1 MSQEKI
7 KCAIIGSG
15 NIGTD
20 LMYKLMRSE
29 KLEVTAL
36 IGIVPESKGLQ
47 KARENGVKAI
57 DTGIDGLIEAP
68 DLADIVFEATS
79 AKAHAHNAPIL
90 KEMGKKAI
98 DLTPAAVGPFLVP
111 SVNLKEEEI
120 PHLDNVN
127 MVTCGGQATIPMV
140 KAISDVLKVDYAE
153 IVASISSKSAGPGTR
168 QNIDEFTVTTANA
181 LREVGG
187 AKESKAI
194 ITLNPA
200 DPPILMRNTI
210 FVQTAESAESYEN
223 EIIASLES
231 MLEAV
236 QGYVKGY
243 RFKADPV
250 VKGNVV
256 TVSVEVEGN
265 GDFLPKYA
273 GNLDII
279 TSAAVKTGE
288 IMAESLLKGEAV
300 K

>member
-15 NIGTD
+15 NIGAD

-57 DTGIDGLIEAP
+57 DTGIDGLIEDP

-210 FVQTAESAESYEN
+210 FVQTAENAESYKN
-223 EIIASLES
+223 EIIKSLDS
-231 MLEAV
+231 MLETV

>member
-57 DTGIDGLIEAP
+57 DIGIDGLKEDP
-68 DLADIVFEATS
+68 DLAEIVFEATS
-79 AKAHAHNAPIL
+79 AKAHAANAPIL

-140 KAISDVLKVDYAE
+140 KAISDVLEVDYAE

-181 LREVGG
+181 LREIGG

-200 DPPILMRNTI
+200 DPTILMRNTI
-210 FVQTAESAESYEN
+210 FVQTAENAESYKS

-231 MLEAV
+231 MLKTV

-250 VKGNVV
+250 VKGNIV

>member
-1 MSQEKI
+1 MSQKKV

-20 LMYKLMRSE
+20 LMFKLLRSE

-36 IGIVPESKGLQ
+36 IGIDPESKGLE
-47 KARENGVKAI
+47 KARDNGVKAI
-57 DTGIDGLIEAP
+57 ATGIDGLRENP
-68 DLADIVFEATS
+68 DLAEIVFEATS

-90 KEMGKKAI
+90 KAMGKKAI

-120 PHLDNVN
+120 PYLDNVN

-140 KAISDVLKVDYAE
+140 KAISDVIEIDYAE
-153 IVASISSKSAGPGTR
+153 IVASIASKSAGPGTR

-181 LREVGG
+181 LKEVGG

-200 DPPILMRNTI
+200 DPSILMRNTI
-210 FVQTAESAESYEN
+210 YVQTAENAESYKA
-223 EIIASLES
+223 EIIKSLNS
-231 MLEAV
+231 MLETV

-250 VKGNVV
+250 VKGNIV

-288 IMAESLLKGEAV
+288 VIAESLLKGETV

>member
-1 MSQEKI
+1 
-7 KCAIIGSG
+7 
-15 NIGTD
+15 
-20 LMYKLMRSE
+20 
-29 KLEVTAL
+29 
-36 IGIVPESKGLQ
+36 
-47 KARENGVKAI
+47 
-57 DTGIDGLIEAP
+57 
-68 DLADIVFEATS
+68 
-79 AKAHAHNAPIL
+79 
-90 KEMGKKAI
+90 
-98 DLTPAAVGPFLVP
+98 
-111 SVNLKEEEI
+111 
-120 PHLDNVN
+120 

-140 KAISDVLKVDYAE
+140 KAISDVLEVDYAE

-200 DPPILMRNTI
+200 DPPIMMRNTI
-210 FVQTAESAESYEN
+210 YVQTAENAEPHKDK
-223 EIIASLES
+223 IIASLES
-231 MLEAV
+231 MLKTV

-250 VKGNVV
+250 VKENIV

-288 IMAESLLKGEAV
+288 VIAENLLKGEAV